1 MMYKKILLLKGS
13 KSKKFLLFFVF
24 LVLTSGVTA
33 KSVIQEVKDKV
44 NELNLIKG
52 KNKTSMVNDV
62 IKRSSNQD
70 ITRVNEIIKS
80 KAYQT
85 RLNKYHDNAKK
96 ILGLDAPSDIPATSA
111 DEGDVIGDRL
121 VLFVSSSMPIH
132 VLRNY
137 VNDVDKV
144 GGVMI
149 FKGTI
154 GGIDSFIPT
163 VNFLRQLMA
172 VNPECSDAN
181 CDMRQINVSIDP
193 ERFSHH
199 QIKRVPALI
208 FEKNMKIQA
217 YCKEEDK
224 GPKAEIIAYGDASLA
239 GLANVLFQYSQ
250 DQSIKVLLNSLRG
263 IK

>member
-1 MMYKKILLLKGS
+1 MVLKLKKY
-13 KSKKFLLFFVF
+13 
-24 LVLTSGVTA
+24 LVPFACLALTS
-33 KSVIQEVKDKV
+33 SVIAENVTQELKDKV

-52 KNKTSMVNDV
+52 KNKTSMVDEA
-62 IKRSSNQD
+62 IKRSSNHD
-70 ITRVNEIIKS
+70 ITRVNEILQSKTYKS
-80 KAYQT
+80 
-85 RLNKYHDNAKK
+85 RLNGYHTNAKQA
-96 ILGLDAPSDIPATSA
+96 LGLESPTESPITSA
-111 DEGDVIGDRL
+111 DETNVIGDRL
-121 VLFVSSSMPIH
+121 VLFVSSSMPVH

-163 VNFLRQLMA
+163 VNFLRKIMA
-172 VNPECSDAN
+172 VNPKCTGAS
-181 CDMRQINVSIDP
+181 CDMRQVNISIDP
-193 ERFSHH
+193 ERFTHH
-199 QIKRVPALI
+199 GIKRVPALI

-224 GPKAEIIAYGDASLA
+224 GPKAKVIAYGDASLA
-239 GLANVLFQYSQ
+239 GLSNVLFQYTQ
-250 DQSIKVLLNSLRG
+250 DPSIKILLNSLRG